1 MRPDLD
7 DPRRAAPASDE
18 AQGGLPLAR
27 AIGTRNLII
36 IIVTMP
42 LVFIFV
48 VLGVIAIA
56 GDPGKREARLAE
68 TASSALE
75 QPAAYRGAI
84 EPLQA
89 ALPQSAAPLVLSE
102 GASIA
107 AMALDG
113 DRLAIRIE
121 ADSGGE
127 IVIYDLATGAQIQKI
142 PVRNGAPGADG
153 L

>member
-7 DPRRAAPASDE
+7 DPRRPAPADE
-18 AQGGLPLAR
+18 AQGGLPLAQ

-56 GDPGKREARLAE
+56 GDPGKREARAAAAE
-68 TASSALE
+68 SAPAEIE
-75 QPAAYRGAI
+75 QPARYRGAL

-89 ALPQSAAPLVLSE
+89 CLPQSGAPLMLPE
-102 GASIA
+102 GAQIG

-121 ADSGGE
+121 TDSGGE
-127 IVIYDLATGAQIQKI
+127 IVIYDLRAGAPLQTI
-142 PVRNGAPGADG
+142 PVRKEPG

>member
-7 DPRRAAPASDE
+7 DLRRAAPAADE

-56 GDPGKREARLAE
+56 GDPGKRGTRAAGAPETLA
-68 TASSALE
+68 
-75 QPAAYRGAI
+75 QPAAYRGAV
-84 EPLQA
+84 EPLQT
-89 ALPQSAAPLVLSE
+89 ALPPAAAPLLLSE
-102 GASIA
+102 GERIG

-121 ADSGGE
+121 DDGGGE
-127 IVIYDLATGAQIQKI
+127 IVIYDLAAGAPLQTI
-142 PVRNGAPGADG
+142 PVRNGAPDEDG

>member
-7 DPRRAAPASDE
+7 DPHRAAPAAGE
-18 AQGGLPLAR
+18 QQGSLPLAR

-68 TASSALE
+68 PALAPLE
-75 QPAAYRGAI
+75 QPAAYRGAVA
-84 EPLQA
+84 PLQTT
-89 ALPQSAAPLVLSE
+89 LPQSAAPLVISKGE
-102 GASIA
+102 SIG

-113 DRLAIRIE
+113 DRLAVRIE
-121 ADSGGE
+121 GDLGGE
-127 IVIYDLATGAQIQKI
+127 IVIYDLATGAQLQKI
-142 PVRNGAPGADG
+142 PVRNGAPDEGG